1 MARFLGPTV
10 RLGEESLLSCSCRR
24 RHARCCQNGRNSS
37 VSIPARLAVPTEPA
51 IISRSAAH
59 HCAAGSRGAAS
70 DRHVQLDAC
79 RGAWPLE
86 AKAFAKFEFAPKVTC
101 TQRGTRRAA
110 AVHSEARNRSGAPCS
125 SLHGRRTEGRLVSLV
140 AVAALVC
147 ARKTAKSS
155 ASRMY

>member
-1 MARFLGPTV
+1 MLAAARMVATRASRSLHALLCPP
-10 RLGEESLLSCSCRR
+10 SLLLYRAQRR
-24 RHARCCQNGRNSS
+24 ITAQLG
-37 VSIPARLAVPTEPA
+37 LAALRA
-51 IISRSAAH
+51 IDTSNWTL
-59 HCAAGSRGAAS
+59 AGGLGHWRQS
-70 DRHVQLDAC
+70 L
-79 RGAWPLE
+79 
-86 AKAFAKFEFAPKVTC
+86 KAFAKFEFAPKVTC